1 MTEAQKSFKRKL
13 QNDGLYVDDSTGIP
27 ILRDGKGRVI
37 GGGGGGGSVVPSEKQ
52 QSKAPMARSLVIDGE
67 PWNMTGIIA
76 EIEMHATG
84 ADTFEGVIGIEAIQD
99 IVLRNARLKVN
110 LTTAAGQWTLFASDI
125 TILDGQQ
132 GDAVFAALIPFPGN
146 RVMVL
151 SIDDSFGVKGVLV
164 GLGGGG
170 GDKEIINVA
179 LTKSGSSGN
188 FTGNITAEQKDKL
201 RNMKAVLRATLIAT
215 SPTTAVYFEVFA
227 QKTSSKGIQLWA
239 VCSYFGAQVAIL
251 WIAEDNSIVLE
262 PITFYS
268 KMEVSNLLNGKQ
280 NTITAGTA
288 APTGGADGDVYIQYE
303 G

>member
-37 GGGGGGGSVVPSEKQ
+37 GGGGGGSVVPSEKQ
-52 QSKAPMARSLVIDGE
+52 QNKAPMARSLVIDGE

-125 TILDGQQ
+125 TILDGQK

-164 GLGGGG
+164 SIGGGSE
-170 GDKEIINVA
+170 KEEIQINLKITGSAGSYAGVVTSEQ
-179 LTKSGSSGN
+179 LTKLQ
-188 FTGNITAEQKDKL
+188 TG
-201 RNMKAVLRATLIAT
+201 KAVLKCVLEGT
-215 SPTTAVYFEVFA
+215 SPLTTFLCEDFC
-227 QKTSSKGIQLWA
+227 QKEDGQLWGINA
-239 VCSYFGAQVAIL
+239 YWGNTFGIL
-251 WIAEDNSIVLE
+251 YISGSGSVLVTPNAFYTQKECIAKFNKV
-262 PITFYS
+262 ITS
-268 KMEVSNLLNGKQ
+268 
-280 NTITAGTA
+280 GTS
-288 APTGGADGDVYIQYE
+288 APTGGADGDIYIQYGE
-303 G
+303 